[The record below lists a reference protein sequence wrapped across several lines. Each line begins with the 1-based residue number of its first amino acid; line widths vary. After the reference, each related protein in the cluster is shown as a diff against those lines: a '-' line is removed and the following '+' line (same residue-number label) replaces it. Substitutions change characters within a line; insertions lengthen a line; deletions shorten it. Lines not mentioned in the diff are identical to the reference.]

1 MPSLTAHPGEGLEG
15 TARVPGDKSIS
26 HRALML
32 AALAAGESEVAGL
45 LEGEDVLRTAAA
57 LRALGAEVERGGD
70 GLWRVWG
77 RGIGGLSEPGRVLDL
92 GNSGTGARLLMG
104 VLASHPMTAVLTGDA
119 SLVRRPMARIAEPL
133 EMMGARIHACDGG
146 RLPLTIVGTGTP
158 MPIRYRL
165 PVPSAQVKS
174 AILLAA
180 LGAPG
185 ETQIVEPAPTRDHS
199 ERLLG
204 HFGATVRVED
214 TDAGRT
220 VSLMGQPEL
229 TPSRIAVPGD
239 PSSAAFPVVAALL
252 TPGSEVR
259 LPGVGLNPL
268 RCGLFQTLRE
278 MGARIRVEGEREN
291 SGEPV
296 GDLHVETSALEGVEV
311 PASRAPTMIDE
322 YPVLA
327 AAAAC
332 AKGRTVMQGLGE
344 LRVKESDRLAIV
356 ARGLAECGVEVEE
369 GPDSL
374 VVHGKGA
381 RPPGGASVAA
391 VLDHRIAMSF
401 LVLGLACEQPVT
413 VDDGDVIDT
422 SFPGFVE
429 LMTGL
434 GANIAPTPAGA
445 RDPRP

>member
-1 MPSLTAHPGEGLEG
+1 
-15 TARVPGDKSIS
+15 
-26 HRALML
+26 
-32 AALAAGESEVAGL
+32 
-45 LEGEDVLRTAAA
+45 
-57 LRALGAEVERGGD
+57 
-70 GLWRVWG
+70 
-77 RGIGGLSEPGRVLDL
+77 
-92 GNSGTGARLLMG
+92 
-104 VLASHPMTAVLTGDA
+104 
-119 SLVRRPMARIAEPL
+119 
-133 EMMGARIHACDGG
+133 MGARIHACGGG

-174 AILLAA
+174 AILLAG

-199 ERLLG
+199 ERLLR

-214 TDAGRT
+214 TDAGRA
-220 VSLMGQPEL
+220 VCLMGQPEL

-252 TPGSEVR
+252 TPGSQVR

-278 MGARIRVEGEREN
+278 MGARIRVEGERED

-296 GDLHVETSALEGVEV
+296 GDLHVEASALEGVEV

-327 AAAAC
+327 TAAAC

-356 ARGLAECGVEVEE
+356 ARGLAACGVEVEE

-374 VVHGKGA
+374 VVHGEGA

-401 LVLGLACEQPVT
+401 LVLGLAAKGRWPAVLQKAWISRCSTAVRSTGRWRRGCWLPAAILRTKRGPV
-413 VDDGDVIDT
+413 
-422 SFPGFVE
+422 
-429 LMTGL
+429 
-434 GANIAPTPAGA
+434 
-445 RDPRP
+445 PRPGNWMQRIWNTPNCAARQSLRRPLWSPRSRPCVPSCWCSSGTSPQRLRKAKRGRSWTVATSAPSFARPPT